1 MTTTRITTVK
11 CIKRLFDVRYIA
23 SAILW
28 LMALSSHAAQIV
40 TPQQTVLFVTP
51 NESIQSQWLYG
62 VSAPESNQTV
72 GLGLRVHYNA
82 QALKPLHTEA
92 LIGMGVQP
100 FGLPQADLNDWD
112 NDPHTDTF
120 IVLAWL
126 DFAGEWPAIA
136 NLPTDLFKQ
145 LFTLENDFQ
154 QYTRINLTASST
166 AGDAV
171 FNTQPQHICQKPKVS
186 LQRLENAS
194 VLEGESIA
202 LTIQLDQAL
211 PIACGNILVNYQLT
225 SDEQNNINF
234 NMDSSQLII
243 PAGQQSTQL
252 TIQSIDNAV
261 VDSDK
266 TMIVQLQ
273 ANAYTDLSN
282 TAAHS
287 QIITLKND
295 DSAVSI
301 QASTL
306 TLNEGQTN
314 STQATITVQRVG
326 YLGKAYDVTFSLG
339 GSATQ
344 QQDYNISQ
352 LYGRVSFAAQQ
363 AEASFTITSVDDN
376 LIENTETILLS
387 LAESSDYQLQSN
399 SQLTLSIRDND
410 EVCFDLDGNGQVDAL
425 TDGITLAR
433 YLLGLRGEA
442 MIKHSLALENTLRD
456 NAIAVTEFIEKHLPN
471 GCYDIDDNQRSDAL
485 TDGILL
491 LRYLS
496 DYQGEALIQ
505 HVLGN
510 GANRTDAQA
519 ISDYLHQQLLF
530 LRPK

>member
-1 MTTTRITTVK
+1 MK

-28 LMALSSHAAQIV
+28 LMALSSHAAQVV

-51 NESIQSQWLYG
+51 NEFIQSQWLYG
-62 VSAPESNQTV
+62 VSAPETNQTV
-72 GLGLRVHYNA
+72 GLGLRLHYNA

-92 LIGMGVQP
+92 LIGRGVQP
-100 FGLPQADLNDWD
+100 FGLPQADLKDWD

-126 DFAGEWPAIA
+126 DFAGEWPAITH
-136 NLPTDLFKQ
+136 LPSDLFKQ
-145 LFTLENDFQ
+145 SLTLENDFQ
-154 QYTRINLTASST
+154 QYTHINLTASST
-166 AGDAV
+166 VGDAV
-171 FNTQPQHICQKPKVS
+171 FNTQTQHICQKPKVS
-186 LQRLENAS
+186 LQRIEKAS

-211 PIACGNILVNYQLT
+211 PIVCGNILVDYQLT
-225 SDEQNNINF
+225 SDEQSTVNV
-234 NMDSSQLII
+234 NMNSPQLII

-252 TIQSIDNAV
+252 VIQSIDNAV

-266 TMIVQLQ
+266 TMSVKLQ

-282 TAAHS
+282 TAPNT

-301 QASTL
+301 QANTL
-306 TLNEGQTN
+306 TLTESEENP
-314 STQATITVQRVG
+314 TQATITVQRIG
-326 YLGKAYDVTFSLG
+326 YLGKAYDVAFSLS

-344 QQDYNISQ
+344 QHDYNISQ

-387 LAESSDYQLQSN
+387 LAESSDYQRQSN

-442 MIKHSLALENTLRD
+442 LIKHTLALENTQR
-456 NAIAVTEFIEKHLPN
+456 NTAVAVTEFIEKHLPK

-496 DYQGEALIQ
+496 DYQGEAFIQ

-519 ISDYLHQQLLF
+519 ISNYLHQQLLF